1 MKDRLYSVKVDRN
14 DRLLFSAIIM
24 AVSNILSQVDVSY
37 KYQIINFDII
47 SIFFLVIFLT
57 WVNHG
62 KIT

>member
-14 DRLLFSAIIM
+14 DKLLFSAIIM

-37 KYQIINFDII
+37 KYQLINFDII